1 MTMNL
6 SERDKFNYFKNL
18 AVIAIKNIHN
28 LNKELLG
35 YYANKLEISKTELEA
50 ISPDELLNYEFQQLD
65 NNNFNLELLCDAVT
79 IVCSKGEGNVDEK
92 QYLACVE
99 LAGVLNYNQQTVDKT
114 IENFFEI
121 SRKRNQKNH

>member
-1 MTMNL
+1 M
-6 SERDKFNYFKNL
+6 

>member
-6 SERDKFNYFKNL
+6 SDRDKFSYFKNL
-18 AVIAIKNIHN
+18 AVIAIKNIHD

-50 ISPDELLNYEFQQLD
+50 ISPDELLNYEFQRLE

-79 IVCSKGEGNVDEK
+79 IVCSKGEGNVDEN
-92 QYLACVE
+92 QYQACVE
-99 LAGVLNYNQQTVDKT
+99 LAGILNYNQNTVDRT

-121 SRKRNQKNH
+121 SRKRNQQAN

>member
-6 SERDKFNYFKNL
+6 SDRDKFSYFKNL
-18 AVIAIKNIHN
+18 AVIAIKNIHD

-35 YYANKLEISKTELEA
+35 YYANKLEISKTQLEA
-50 ISPDELLNYEFQQLD
+50 ISSDELLTYEFQQLE

-79 IVCSKGEGNVDEK
+79 IVCSKGEGNLDK
-92 QYLACVE
+92 NQYLACVE
-99 LAGVLNYNQQTVDKT
+99 LAEALNYDRNTVDKT

-121 SRKRNQKNH
+121 ARKRNQKAN